1 MRDPVA
7 EFRERFFDEGGPGRR
22 AEVQRAL
29 ALARVILA
37 CHVDSGRACFRTLAE
52 CDAALRAEGLRLV
65 ENEPFGPPSPDARQ
79 LIYAS
84 ADRRV
89 IVKVKT
95 KGYADGRRAGGTM
108 SIEIGNGNGVGLQD
122 VYCKVDRA
130 GQPIPSNVIT
140 PDQLHR
146 TADGLC
152 VRRSSGRLEQVMAHE
167 IVLEDARG
175 FDADAFADRGHFDLA
190 PGFDPTGAEGLRP
203 K

>member
-1 MRDPVA
+1 MRTPVT
-7 EFRERFFDEGGPGRR
+7 EFRERFFDEGGAGRR
-22 AEVQRAL
+22 VEVQH
-29 ALARVILA
+29 ALARARLILA
-37 CHVDSGRACFRTLAE
+37 RHVDSGQASFRTLAD
-52 CDAALRAEGLRLV
+52 CDAALQAEGLCLV
-65 ENEPFGPPSPDARQ
+65 VNEPFGPPSPDARQ

-95 KGYADGRRAGGTM
+95 RGYADGRRAGGTM
-108 SIEIGNGNGVGLQD
+108 SIEIGNGNGVGLGD
-122 VYCKVDRA
+122 VYCKIDHA

-152 VRRSSGRLEQVMAHE
+152 VRRSSGSLEPVMAHE

-175 FDADAFADRGHFDLA
+175 FDPDAFADRGHFDLA
-190 PGFDPTGAEGLRP
+190 PGFDPAGAEGLRAE
-203 K
+203 